1 MYLHLRLRPQLM
13 SSHRIFLMIQ
23 QIHSSRNRMMDLQLT
38 WKQIL
43 KMEMRSLP
51 ETTQLLTDFS
61 TLRPVL
67 LQQLPSTTEQPQ
79 M

>member
-1 MYLHLRLRPQLM
+1 
-13 SSHRIFLMIQ
+13 
-23 QIHSSRNRMMDLQLT
+23 MMDLQLT
-38 WKQIL
+38 CKQIL